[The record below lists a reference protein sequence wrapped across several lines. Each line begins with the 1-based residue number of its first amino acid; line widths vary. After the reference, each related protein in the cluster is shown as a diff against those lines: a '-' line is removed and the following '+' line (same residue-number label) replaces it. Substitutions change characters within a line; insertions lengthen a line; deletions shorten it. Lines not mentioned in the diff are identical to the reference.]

1 MFESIQSI
9 YLYERERERKAYE
22 LQSKQNISWKI
33 NLFSTNILC
42 ITIKTVMVITVNI
55 LKNNLTA
62 HFFYNTNLG
71 LAFKGLTH

>member
-1 MFESIQSI
+1 MCMFESIQSI
-9 YLYERERERKAYE
+9 YLYQRERERKAYE

-42 ITIKTVMVITVNI
+42 ITIKMVMVITVNI

-62 HFFYNTNLG
+62 HFFITQTSGWHLRG
-71 LAFKGLTH
+71 